1 MATMMRSSS
10 GASATPSRWPDSQQ
24 QQQKHLPPPPPSA
37 NVGSSST
44 SRMVGYEKASW
55 DKNRDQDLEREHRE
69 RERDWDRNYASGSSG
84 RGGGRYHDPDE
95 RYGSHHRREGGSQ
108 GYGRSTD
115 EWRR

>member
-1 MATMMRSSS
+1 MATMMRTSS

-24 QQQKHLPPPPPSA
+24 QQHLPPLPPPA

-44 SRMVGYEKASW
+44 SRMGGYEKASW

-84 RGGGRYHDPDE
+84 RGGGGRYHDPDE